1 MLKEVEYKELVENK
15 YNPRKRFDD
24 AEMVELTNSIKKVG
38 LLEPLVVR
46 KKEGK
51 YEVVCGI
58 RRYRALGHIN
68 NGNKIPVNIVDI
80 NDHQAMVLSFTENF
94 QRVGFSPVEEARFFY
109 NALGIKDLHN
119 IVQQAD
125 YRNPE
130 IKKLSD
136 DLPASAATIS
146 KRLRLLILPE
156 KVQEMV
162 EAGGLN
168 ILAAEQISRLWQVE
182 DNKIRDKKMLQ
193 YAQDYSG
200 DRPNLEKLNDE
211 ITRDLNFEKDRR
223 NKDTDKLKDYQKQEA
238 KIKKELDE
246 SLKRTVD
253 WYNKQF
259 NDKLKPNIDDVEN
272 ITKKLQDKSSELI
285 TDKEFKRLVTEQI
298 GIENQIKH
306 LETNLDIIRKEHVG
320 TCPFCGGFVN
330 INKVKSTIKTLDE
343 QIDSLKE
350 QQKNLSEVKQELEE
364 YRMTLNK
371 TYIAWTDVV
380 EQIEKLSP
388 DITGD

>member
-1 MLKEVEYKELVENK
+1 V
-15 YNPRKRFDD
+15 
-24 AEMVELTNSIKKVG
+24 T
-38 LLEPLVVR
+38 
-46 KKEGK
+46 
-51 YEVVCGI
+51 
-58 RRYRALGHIN
+58 
-68 NGNKIPVNIVDI
+68 IVDI

-109 NALGIKDLHN
+109 KAL
-119 IVQQAD
+119 
-125 YRNPE
+125 E
-130 IKKLSD
+130 IKEEFNIKLLPSGND
-136 DLPASAATIS
+136 PTVKKLAEDLPASAMTIA
-146 KRLRLLILPE
+146 KRLYLLTLPE

-162 EAGGLN
+162 EASGLN
-168 ILAAEQISRLWQVE
+168 ILAAEQICRLRQIEE
-182 DNKIRDKKMLQ
+182 DKIREKKMLQ
-193 YAQDYSG
+193 YAQDYAG

-211 ITRDLNFEKDRR
+211 ITRDLTFEKDRR
-223 NKDTDKLKDYQKQEA
+223 NKDTDKLKDYQKQET

-246 SLKRTVD
+246 LLKNTVD

-259 NDKLKPNIDDVEN
+259 NDKLKPNIEDVEN

-330 INKVKSTIKTLDE
+330 INKVKSTIKSLDE

-364 YRMTLNK
+364 YRMSLNK

-388 DITGD
+388 VESGD